1 MHGAKVCIVDV
12 QDKLGRDVSDTLGG
26 EPNTCYFHCD
36 VSKED
41 DVCRAVD
48 FTVNK
53 FGTLDIMV
61 NNAGL
66 SGSPCSDIR
75 NADISDFEKIFDV
88 NVKGVFLGMKHA
100 ARIMIPLKKGSIISL
115 CSVASV
121 IGGLGPHPY
130 TGSKHAVL
138 GLTKNVAAELG
149 LHGIRVNCVSPYAV
163 ATGLALAHLPEDERT
178 EDAMAG
184 FRDFVGKNANL
195 QGVEL
200 TVDDV
205 ANSVLFL
212 ASDEARYV
220 SGANLMVD
228 GGFTCTNHLLQKV
241 DFDIMRLVLLD
252 CSFLVAAIVDKASQA
267 FENYVIRDILVRFM
281 SKKVAESICETIG
294 VVRRSLESTDDD
306 GGNFIQYERYGRLKH
321 YDKQCEFWIRS
332 KSSLTFDKQQFGS
345 YLRAAPYQTG
355 GRMVILV
362 PGYYGQVATTKKV
375 SSEEGSPPVAT
386 VVGKPNTV
394 TEDDKERINAIINS
408 KCLVMAESRTEQV
421 MKGINSHNIKNPDFS
436 LPKKTELILIEND
449 VLSTLIEINE
459 GINSSSISRH
469 PTTSDL
475 KKMAE
480 SKKLAKTARLIETE
494 TNYYHKSS
502 ILDSTRPKIPG
513 LSFKDNKSPSN
524 PAGLVTCLK
533 RR

>member
-1 MHGAKVCIVDV
+1 MSTVNTVESSLPTQRLLGKVALVTGGATGIGESVVRLFHKHGAKVCIVDV
-12 QDKLGRDVSDTLGG
+12 QDKLGQDVSDTLGG

-41 DVCRAVD
+41 DVCSAVD

-75 NADISDFEKIFDV
+75 NADITEFEKIFDI

-184 FRDFVGKNANL
+184 FRDFVGKNGNL

-228 GGFTCTNHLLQKV
+228 GGFTCTNHLLRV
-241 DFDIMRLVLLD
+241 FR
-252 CSFLVAAIVDKASQA
+252 
-267 FENYVIRDILVRFM
+267 
-281 SKKVAESICETIG
+281 
-294 VVRRSLESTDDD
+294 
-306 GGNFIQYERYGRLKH
+306 
-321 YDKQCEFWIRS
+321 
-332 KSSLTFDKQQFGS
+332 
-345 YLRAAPYQTG
+345 
-355 GRMVILV
+355 
-362 PGYYGQVATTKKV
+362 
-375 SSEEGSPPVAT
+375 
-386 VVGKPNTV
+386 
-394 TEDDKERINAIINS
+394 
-408 KCLVMAESRTEQV
+408 
-421 MKGINSHNIKNPDFS
+421 
-436 LPKKTELILIEND
+436 
-449 VLSTLIEINE
+449 
-459 GINSSSISRH
+459 
-469 PTTSDL
+469 
-475 KKMAE
+475 
-480 SKKLAKTARLIETE
+480 
-494 TNYYHKSS
+494 
-502 ILDSTRPKIPG
+502 
-513 LSFKDNKSPSN
+513 
-524 PAGLVTCLK
+524 
-533 RR
+533 